1 MPRCLNRNPRYS
13 KHKASGQAVVTIDG
27 RDFYLGP
34 WNSKSSKAEYDRLIG
49 QWLAAGRRLPA
60 SVAQDLSVAEV
71 IERYL
76 QFAKTYFRRPDGMPT
91 SEVCLFKAALRPL
104 NQLFGASS
112 ALEFGPLALDCC
124 RQAMIQ
130 KNWSRSTI
138 NNHVTRVK
146 AVFKWATA
154 QQLIP
159 PSVHQAL
166 ATVSGLRQGRSQ
178 AKETEPVRP
187 VADEIVEA
195 TLPHL
200 TSIVAAMVQVQ
211 RLTGARPGEI
221 CSMRVGEIDR
231 SGEVWSYRPA
241 SHKTAFRGHQR
252 LVPIGPKAQAV
263 LTPFLMKLDPQ
274 AYLFDPAAAMAE
286 VRRRRSENRTTP
298 INQGNRPGTNLKRR
312 PKCLPGDHYNVAA
325 YRHAIAR
332 ACELAFPPPPDVF
345 SEPLKAKAWRRDHRW
360 NPHRL
365 RHSAATEIRK
375 RFGIEAAQQVL
386 GHATLSATEIYAEQN
401 AEAAQRIAAAIG

>member
-1 MPRCLNRNPRYS
+1 MPRCVNRNPRYS
-13 KHKASGQAVVTIDG
+13 KHKASGQAVVTVDG
-27 RDFYLGP
+27 KDFYLGP
-34 WNSKSSKAEYDRLIG
+34 WNSKTSKVEYDRLIG
-49 QWLAAGRRLPA
+49 QWLAGGRHLPT
-60 SVAQDLSVAEV
+60 SDAQDISVAEV
-71 IERYL
+71 IERYM
-76 QFAKTYFRRPDGMPT
+76 QFAKTYYRRSDGT
-91 SEVCLFKAALRPL
+91 TTGEVYLIKAALRPV
-104 NQLFGASS
+104 NQLFGASP
-112 ALEFGPLALDCC
+112 AVEFGPLALDCC

-146 AVFKWATA
+146 GVFKWATA

-166 ATVSGLRQGRSQ
+166 ATVGGLRQGRSQ
-178 AKETEPVRP
+178 AKERGPVRP
-187 VADEIVEA
+187 VADEIIET

-200 TSIVAAMVQVQ
+200 TSIVAAMVQLQ

-221 CSMRVGEIDR
+221 CAMRVGEIDR
-231 SGEVWSYRPA
+231 SGDVWSYRPA
-241 SHKTAFRGHQR
+241 SHKTAFRGHHR
-252 LVPIGPKAQAV
+252 LIPIGPKAQAI
-263 LTPFLMKLDPQ
+263 LTPFPMKLDPQ
-274 AYLFDPAAAMAE
+274 AYLFSPASAMAE

-298 INQGNRPGTNLKRR
+298 INQGNGPGSNVKRR
-312 PKCLPGDHYNVAA
+312 PRCRPGDHYNVAA

-332 ACELAFPPPPDVF
+332 ACDLAFPPPKDICSDPV
-345 SEPLKAKAWRRDHRW
+345 KAKAWCSEHRW

-365 RHSAATEIRK
+365 RHSAATEIRR

-386 GHATLSATEIYAEQN
+386 GHATLSATELYAEQN